1 MSVLLKKTVGEIAAS
16 RPGATRLFDILGIDY
31 SCHGNLSL
39 HDACAAAGLESLQ
52 IRRSLEQLPRDS
64 GEVNW
69 LEQPL
74 AALTRHLRDERQP
87 AIDRAVFA
95 ATVALSGDCSQ
106 CREHAGR
113 TARLQLVFSALI
125 AVLTPHVSRE
135 RQVLFPLVEHLE
147 ACWTSGE
154 TPSMRLAGGLGPAIH
169 SFTIDHG
176 LLIVRID
183 QIRRVVDEIEESV
196 DPCHD
201 LVDAMRFLD
210 HEMRA
215 HVHLQNN
222 ILFPR
227 AMTLQTVVSTT
238 SDHVMVGGT
247 TR

>member
-1 MSVLLKKTVGEIAAS
+1 MSVLLKRTVGEIAAS

-39 HDACAAAGLESLQ
+39 HDACAAAGLDPVQ
-52 IRRSLEQLPRDS
+52 IRRSLEQLPRDN
-64 GEVNW
+64 GEMNW

-74 AALTRHLRDERQP
+74 TALTRHLRDERQP
-87 AIDRAVFA
+87 AIDQGVFA
-95 ATVALSGDCSQ
+95 ATAALSADCLQ
-106 CREHAGR
+106 CRAHAER
-113 TARLQLVFSALI
+113 TARVQLVFSALV

-176 LLIVRID
+176 LLIARID
-183 QIRRVVDEIEESV
+183 QIRRIIDEIEESV

-201 LVDAMRFLD
+201 LIDAMRFLD
-210 HEMRA
+210 HEMRE

-227 AMTLQTVVSTT
+227 AMMLQSIVATT
-238 SDHVMVGGT
+238 SDHVMAGGT